1 MDMNI
6 LASKIQLCYSTTE
19 LTQVETSLTMTSREI
34 AELTGVRHDNA
45 KRTLQTLVENGIIV
59 QPQAED
65 EQFQDSL
72 GRSRTERSY
81 RLDERA
87 ALILT
92 ARLSPEFTAKLV
104 DQWLEMRS
112 MIRTQQLLIEKQAKE
127 KANRE
132 KHELASSIY
141 SIKNFNSVLTDSV
154 RQLKRVNNAW
164 YKKLDMPA
172 YLKHMAA
179 LDAIINYFKTPVL
192 FEARYNELAVDFSN
206 AQDTIKELD
215 CFINKNTKN
224 GQFIKLRP
232 ETLEILSIKHD
243 KL

>member
-6 LASKIQLCYSTTE
+6 LASKIQLCYSTSE
-19 LTQVETSLTMTSREI
+19 LAQLETGLTMTTLEI
-34 AELTGVRHDNA
+34 SELTGSRHDNVKTA
-45 KRTLQTLVENGIIV
+45 LQTLVDSKIIV
-59 QPQAED
+59 VPARQD
-65 EQFQDSL
+65 RQFTDKL
-72 GRSRTERSY
+72 GRPRSEEAY
-81 RLDERA
+81 VLDERSS
-87 ALILT
+87 LVLV
-92 ARLSPEFTAKLV
+92 ARISPEFTAKLV

-112 MIRTQQLLIEKQAKE
+112 MIRSQQLLIEKQAKE

-215 CFINKNTKN
+215 CFIDKNTKN